1 MWGGIKCSASCHT
14 VVENIILS
22 DKKIVSSYV
31 PVLGPVMPVTILMS
45 VHHVTKKVSVTSMH
59 IQKSSFCEWKCLA
72 SYFTCDGESCGVAR
86 IFFRNK

>member
-45 VHHVTKKVSVTSMH
+45 DTLTGFCLSKLVKLFKPLHE
-59 IQKSSFCEWKCLA
+59 SF
-72 SYFTCDGESCGVAR
+72 TD
-86 IFFRNK
+86 